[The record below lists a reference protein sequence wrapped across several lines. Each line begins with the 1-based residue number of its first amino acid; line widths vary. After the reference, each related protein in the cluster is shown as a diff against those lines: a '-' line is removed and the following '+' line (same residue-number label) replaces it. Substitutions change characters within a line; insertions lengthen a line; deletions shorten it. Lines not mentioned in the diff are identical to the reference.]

1 MDGAI
6 LRGDGETGFA
16 GPGAELRV
24 GAIGGE
30 ASGGNLLLEAEPA
43 LFAVHRKKV
52 LLGDVLAVRMG
63 WHKLRERKGHSSSQ
77 SEEWQGG

>member
-30 ASGGNLLLEAEPA
+30 ASGGKILWEAEPA
-43 LFAVHRKKV
+43 LFAVHRKRV
-52 LLGDVLAVRMG
+52 LLGDVIGCAHGLAQ
-63 WHKLRERKGHSSSQ
+63 L
-77 SEEWQGG
+77 

>member
-1 MDGAI
+1 MPGEAMDGAI

-30 ASGGNLLLEAEPA
+30 ASGGKD
-43 LFAVHRKKV
+43 FV
-52 LLGDVLAVRMG
+52 
-63 WHKLRERKGHSSSQ
+63 
-77 SEEWQGG
+77 GG